1 MLYQLVLITSV
12 GVTPWQGVHFQNLEQ
27 CMKEKNRISQSI
39 NAECMPIMSQEE
51 LQKNV
56 QSSIM
61 TFMKLVDSMPK

>member
-27 CMKEKNRISQSI
+27 CEKEKNRISQSI
-39 NAECMPIMSQEE
+39 NAECMPIMSQDE
-51 LQKNV
+51 LQKNM

-61 TFMKLVDSMPK
+61 MLMNLVNNMPK